1 MKEEYT
7 LQLAIKAAPQETLQY
22 SIYNYSSHSGS
33 YYPQNITMN
42 SPTEQSSRW
51 SSGSHDQ
58 SQYVTLKLEKPV
70 VACQMLFGKF
80 HRPHVCNLKEF
91 KIFGGLDPNN
101 LNEILHDGLNNDTE
115 TETFPLRYTYDN
127 MVFPIQY
134 IKISPIATFGTNF
147 NYSIWYVEI
156 KGIKEEDLMT
166 RVFNGYTKYKELETI
181 KLCLKHFRQKNMMDI
196 YYALKN
202 KTNVEFEHPLVSR
215 LHRELVVEAKFDEA
229 EHIIRDADTSGIF
242 QPYVQAAK
250 YSPEWQRIYALNDD
264 GDMPCARGGHQM
276 CIDVESERIYLFG
289 GWDGKKD
296 LSDFWSYNIKKQ
308 RWHLLS
314 ADTCADGGP
323 SARSCHQICFDPVRK
338 SIFVLGR
345 YIEPTANAT
354 IADLTGNTYGSDF
367 YQYFIEQDQWIK
379 ISENTQVDGGP
390 PLLFDLQ
397 MCVDSIGRTLYVSG
411 GRIAVPGSI
420 AHAYGGLYA
429 YDMDSSVWK
438 IIRYDIHTQGSH
450 SPPTP
455 PDTHIATSTPSHR
468 SSNWTSD
475 NRSPIPAQTIKGR
488 AGHSMV
494 IDNLKRGLYIFAGQ
508 REKGQLS
515 DLCYYSINEDKIN
528 DIAQNF
534 FRNYGSDI
542 GYTQRAVLDEEHKN
556 HWEKVYENEDHDLSY
571 WEQLKDT
578 EPLPRFAHHFVY
590 NPKTRT
596 YFVFGGNPGDPLYA
610 QSHTKEFGPERDL
623 KEDTMDALHYLRKF
637 IVPLVDYENKEE
649 VTRLEQ
655 LCTHLC
661 LPMQVETNENGLQTI
676 TEGIFI

>member
-33 YYPQNITMN
+33 YYPQNIAMN

-70 VACQMLFGKF
+70 VACQILFGKF

-101 LNEILHDGLNNDTE
+101 LNEILHDGTYSLNNDTE

-156 KGIKEEDLMT
+156 KGIIEENLMV
-166 RVFNGYTKYKELETI
+166 RVFNGYTKYRELETI

-264 GDMPCARGGHQM
+264 GDIPCARGGHQM

-323 SARSCHQICFDPVRK
+323 SARSCHQICFDPARK

-367 YQYFIEQDQWIK
+367 YQYFIEQDQWVK

-429 YDMDSSVWK
+429 YDMDASVWK
-438 IIRYDIHTQGSH
+438 IIRYDIHTQGTH

-528 DIAQNF
+528 DVAQNF

-542 GYTQRAVLDEEHKN
+542 GYTQRAVLDEERKELCVFTGYVCNKPTNVVKNLIWIYSIDKN
-556 HWEKVYENEDHDLSY
+556 HWEKVYENEDHDLNY
-571 WEQLKDT
+571 WEHLKDT

-596 YFVFGGNPGDPLYA
+596 YFVFGGNPGDPVNDRRRLDDFW
-610 QSHTKEFGPERDL
+610 EL
-623 KEDTMDALHYLRKF
+623 KLK
-637 IVPLVDYENKEE
+637 K
-649 VTRLEQ
+649 
-655 LCTHLC
+655 
-661 LPMQVETNENGLQTI
+661 
-676 TEGIFI
+676 

>member
-156 KGIKEEDLMT
+156 KGIKEEDLMA

-438 IIRYDIHTQGSH
+438 IIR
-450 SPPTP
+450 
-455 PDTHIATSTPSHR
+455 
-468 SSNWTSD
+468 
-475 NRSPIPAQTIKGR
+475 
-488 AGHSMV
+488 
-494 IDNLKRGLYIFAGQ
+494 
-508 REKGQLS
+508 
-515 DLCYYSINEDKIN
+515 
-528 DIAQNF
+528 
-534 FRNYGSDI
+534 
-542 GYTQRAVLDEEHKN
+542 
-556 HWEKVYENEDHDLSY
+556 
-571 WEQLKDT
+571 
-578 EPLPRFAHHFVY
+578 
-590 NPKTRT
+590 
-596 YFVFGGNPGDPLYA
+596 
-610 QSHTKEFGPERDL
+610 
-623 KEDTMDALHYLRKF
+623 
-637 IVPLVDYENKEE
+637 
-649 VTRLEQ
+649 
-655 LCTHLC
+655 
-661 LPMQVETNENGLQTI
+661 
-676 TEGIFI
+676 